1 MHFLEE
7 VYYDN
12 TVQNYLIAAGLIL
25 GIMLLIKLF
34 RKNILQKLKTWSAT
48 KETTFD
54 NHIINGVER
63 FILPLLNVAAI
74 YFGVTYLNLSEK
86 VENLIASGITVVIT
100 FFAIRIISS
109 SIKLSLE
116 AYARK
121 QEGGEEKVKQLKG
134 IMAII
139 NIILWSLGAVFL
151 FDNLGYNVTAIVTG
165 LGIGGIAIALA
176 AQNIL
181 GDLFNYFV
189 IFFDRPFEIGDFIVI
204 DDKKGNVEYVGIK
217 TTRIKSLSGEQIVI
231 SNSDLTNSRL
241 HNFKRMEKRR
251 ILFMLGVTYQTT
263 PEQLKSIP
271 DIIKKIITDQP
282 SAEFDRCHFSTF
294 GDFSLNFET
303 VYFVTEPDYTKYM
316 EVQQAINLRI
326 FEEFAA
332 HKIEFAYP
340 TRTIFIENGNR
351 VESPDNAVSNKP
363 NSA

>member
-1 MHFLEE
+1 MHYLEE
-7 VYYDN
+7 VYYGN
-12 TVQNYLIAAGLIL
+12 TVQNYLIATGIVL
-25 GIMLLIKLF
+25 GTMLLIRLF
-34 RKNILQKLKTWSAT
+34 RKIILQKLKKWAT
-48 KETTFD
+48 KTETTFD
-54 NHIINGVER
+54 DHIVSGVER
-63 FILPLLNVAAI
+63 FMLPLLNVAAI
-74 YFGVTYLNLSEK
+74 YFGLTYLNLSEK
-86 VENLIASGITVVIT
+86 AEKIVASGITVVIT
-100 FFAIRIISS
+100 FFAVRIIIS

-121 QEGGEEKVKQLKG
+121 QEGGEEKVKQLRG
-134 IMAII
+134 IMVVI
-139 NIILWSLGAVFL
+139 NIILWSLGLVFL

-204 DDKKGNVEYVGIK
+204 DDKRGNVEYVGIK
-217 TTRIKSLSGEQIVI
+217 TTRIKSITGEQIII

-251 ILFMLGVTYQTT
+251 ILFLLGVTYQTS
-263 PEQLKSIP
+263 PDQLRVVP

-303 VYFVTEPDYTKYM
+303 VYFVTEPDYAKYM
-316 EVQQAINLRI
+316 DIQHAINLRI
-326 FEEFAA
+326 YEEFAA
-332 HKIEFAYP
+332 NNIDFAYP
-340 TRTIFIENGNR
+340 TQTLFIQKGNHI
-351 VESPDNAVSNKP
+351 ESPKKDVDKKSQ
-363 NSA
+363 